1 MGSSGPT
8 SRAPCSAR
16 SPGNALIYLPGLGRS
31 GRRRSRVSNPRRRFS
46 MSKLIVR
53 VGLPALTLL
62 ALAGCGSSKSSTT
75 ASTAATAPA
84 GTPAVNAAIAA
95 QVPAAIKSKG
105 TLDVGTEAQYAPNEF
120 VATDGHTIIG
130 MDPDLV
136 KAIAAVMGLKA
147 RLINSTFEAIIP
159 GLAAGRY
166 DVGAS
171 SFTDTKEREKT
182 VDFVTYL
189 SVGQAFLSK
198 ANGGPQVNTLSELCG
213 HKVSVEKGTIEVEEA
228 EKQNKKCKSE
238 GKSAIKLL
246 VFPGQ
251 NDANLAL
258 ASGRSEIDY
267 ADSPIIAY
275 QVRKLGVSV
284 RSSPTFGAAP
294 YGLALPKGNGMA
306 KPTLEA
312 LKVLMADGTYH
323 AILKKWELES
333 AAISNP
339 VINGAQS

>member
-1 MGSSGPT
+1 MI
-8 SRAPCSAR
+8 RFVAR
-16 SPGNALIYLPGLGRS
+16 IA
-31 GRRRSRVSNPRRRFS
+31 
-46 MSKLIVR
+46 
-53 VGLPALTLL
+53 LPAVAVL
-62 ALAGCGSSKSSTT
+62 ALVGCGSSKKSTT
-75 ASTAATAPA
+75 TGSSA
-84 GTPAVNAAIAA
+84 TPATPSVNAAIAA
-95 QVPAAIKSKG
+95 QVPATIKARG
-105 TLDVGTEAQYAPNEF
+105 TLRVATEAQYAPNEF
-120 VATDGHTIIG
+120 VAPDGHTIIG

-136 KAIAAVMGLKA
+136 KALAAVMGLKTT
-147 RLINSTFEAIIP
+147 ITNSTFEAIIP

-166 DVGAS
+166 DMGAS

-189 SVGQAFLSK
+189 SVGQAFLTK
-198 ANGGPQVNTLSELCG
+198 ANGGPQVNSLAELCG
-213 HKVSVEKGTIEVEEA
+213 KKVSVEKGTVELEEA
-228 EKQNKKCKSE
+228 EKQTKKCKSE
-238 GKSAIKLL
+238 GKPSIQLL
-246 VFPGQ
+246 AFPGQ

-306 KPTLEA
+306 KPVLEA
-312 LKVLMADGTYH
+312 LKLLMADGTYT

-339 VINGAQS
+339 KINGATS

>member
-1 MGSSGPT
+1 M
-8 SRAPCSAR
+8 RKLV
-16 SPGNALIYLPGLGRS
+16 ALIS
-31 GRRRSRVSNPRRRFS
+31 GAV
-46 MSKLIVR
+46 L
-53 VGLPALTLL
+53 ALAL
-62 ALAGCGSSKSSTT
+62 LAGCGSSKKSSTSTT
-75 ASTAATAPA
+75 AATP
-84 GTPAVNAAIAA
+84 TPSVNASIAA

-105 TLDVGTEAQYAPNEF
+105 TLTVASEAEYAPNEF
-120 VATDGHTIIG
+120 IAPDGHTVIG

-136 KAIAAVMGLKA
+136 KALGAVMGLKTTVV
-147 RLINSTFEAIIP
+147 NSTFEAIIP

-189 SVGQAFLSK
+189 SVGQAFLTK
-198 ANGGPQVNTLSELCG
+198 ANGGPKPNTLADLCG
-213 HKVSVEKGTIEVEEA
+213 HKVSVEKGTVELEEA
-228 EKQNKKCKSE
+228 EKQNTKCKAA
-238 GKSAIKLL
+238 GQPITLL
-246 VFPGQ
+246 IFPGQ

-258 ASGRSEIDY
+258 SSGRAEIDY

-306 KPTLEA
+306 KPVLEA
-312 LKVLMADGTYH
+312 LKVLMANGTYT
-323 AILKKWELES
+323 AILKKWELQS
-333 AAISNP
+333 AAITSP
-339 VINGAQS
+339 VINGAKS

>member
-1 MGSSGPT
+1 MGKLVAGI
-8 SRAPCSAR
+8 
-16 SPGNALIYLPGLGRS
+16 GAL
-31 GRRRSRVSNPRRRFS
+31 
-46 MSKLIVR
+46 
-53 VGLPALTLL
+53 ALTVL
-62 ALAGCGSSKSSTT
+62 ALAGCGSSSKSSTGT
-75 ASTAATAPA
+75 TAATAA
-84 GTPAVNAAIAA
+84 IAAPAVNATIAA
-95 QVPAAIKSKG
+95 QVPAAVKSKG
-105 TLDVGTEAQYAPNEF
+105 TLNVATEAQYAPNEF
-120 VATDGHTIIG
+120 VAADGHTIIG

-136 KAIAAVMGLKA
+136 AALARVMGLKV

-159 GLAAGRY
+159 GLASGRY
-166 DVGAS
+166 DLGAS

-189 SVGQAFLSK
+189 SVGQAFLTKS
-198 ANGGPQVNTLSELCG
+198 NGGPQPNTLADLCG
-213 HKVSVEKGTIEVEEA
+213 HKVSVEKGTIELEEA
-228 EKQNKKCKSE
+228 EKQTKKCTSE
-238 GKSAIKLL
+238 GKPAIQLL

-258 ASGRSEIDY
+258 ASGRAEIDY

-312 LKVLMADGTYH
+312 LKVLMSNGTYA
-323 AILKKWELES
+323 AILKKWELDS
-333 AAISNP
+333 AAINNP
-339 VINGAQS
+339 QINGAQS